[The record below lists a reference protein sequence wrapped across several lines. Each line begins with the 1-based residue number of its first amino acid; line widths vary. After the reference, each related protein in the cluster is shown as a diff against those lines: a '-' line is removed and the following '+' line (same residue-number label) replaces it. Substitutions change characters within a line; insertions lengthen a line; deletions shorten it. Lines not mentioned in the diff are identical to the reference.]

1 MIIRIA
7 NRASIN
13 TKNNWTFHFNIV
25 APRTILLLQLIS
37 KAIILKQNS
46 FPSLSI
52 FTPWYNT
59 VEFTKSIP
67 LVILTANEFKRHTQF
82 PGDRKL
88 HCLSRSSGDSSI
100 FPASMKQSC
109 RLDDYS
115 RSALCSRT
123 ARNTGLGLILTM
135 ATTKFLTGLGL
146 RVYRGVMAR
155 SKQLIASDAVW
166 IFSDV
171 AVWRWLLSDSCCAV
185 ETSLPKNSY
194 IAGWRLAYPRK
205 LLSFVPSRT
214 SRPTWSTTTLVPDT
228 LLSFHCTR
236 DVWIIVH
243 SVASCI
249 SSSLVLP
256 FLPSF

>member
-1 MIIRIA
+1 M
-7 NRASIN
+7 
-13 TKNNWTFHFNIV
+13 
-25 APRTILLLQLIS
+25 
-37 KAIILKQNS
+37 
-46 FPSLSI
+46 
-52 FTPWYNT
+52 
-59 VEFTKSIP
+59 
-67 LVILTANEFKRHTQF
+67 ILTTNEFKRHTQF

-88 HCLSRSSGDSSI
+88 HRLSRSSGDSSI

-109 RLDDYS
+109 RLDDCS

-123 ARNTGLGLILTM
+123 ARNTGHGLILTM

-146 RVYRGVMAR
+146 RVYRGAMAR

-166 IFSDV
+166 IFTDV

-214 SRPTWSTTTLVPDT
+214 SRPTWSTTILVPDT
-228 LLSFHCTR
+228 LLSFRCTR
-236 DVWIIVH
+236 DVWITVH

-249 SSSLVLP
+249 SSSLVLSLSP
-256 FLPSF
+256 FFLTTIVGRVF